1 MRTHPGGL
9 TVAGAE
15 VAMHSDAGYGRKE
28 AAEMLLKAG
37 ARTDVRNVDEQTPS
51 HVAELN
57 RELHMVTFLA
67 EHSTS
72 KGAKQDEVFL

>member
-1 MRTHPGGL
+1 M
-9 TVAGAE
+9 
-15 VAMHSDAGYGRKE
+15 SDGEPYAGYGRKE
-28 AAEMLLKAG
+28 AAELLLKAG
-37 ARTDVRNVDEQTPS
+37 ARTDVKNVDEQTPS

-72 KGAKQDEVFL
+72 KGAKQDDTVFL

>member
-1 MRTHPGGL
+1 
-9 TVAGAE
+9 
-15 VAMHSDAGYGRKE
+15 
-28 AAEMLLKAG
+28 MLLKAG
-37 ARTDVRNVDEQTPS
+37 AKTDVQNVDRQTPS

-72 KGAKQDEVFL
+72 KGAKQDHSVFL